1 MAFPTTGVGI
11 FLVCASI
18 VCLGSSTDPY
28 WKKEK
33 LDQRG
38 FGMRVLLPSLLGL
51 ICYLIGTYLLF
62 SSMGEAAA
70 DDEFFTYVIP
80 ITAGG
85 GILVSTVA
93 IINSYSVMLWGAN

>member
-38 FGMRVLLPSLLGL
+38 FGLRVLLPSLLGL

-62 SSMGEAAA
+62 SSMGAAA